1 MKRKSFA
8 YRFLGIALI
17 LCMFSGFAGTVLA
30 EEADDISYGENGT
43 TFAKDADIAT
53 IYIDQDKINTNE
65 ARSSAICE
73 ILVDED
79 KDYAD
84 AIVKGGL
91 SNEAGFP
98 SENIVAFDTSVYN
111 LEKSKTYDFEGE
123 LFSYT
128 FQGAAIANG
137 RPADVVITYSDL
149 HLTVSKDI
157 TDGLLEL
164 ACGNVIRSGH
174 GPSDCYYGF
183 HLDINIQVLQDGKPV
198 EGIFYFTIVD
208 IDVKRGPNGPFGKN
222 LIDAADNNN
231 YSEQIYVH
239 KGFIGKLYLP
249 DQDGV
254 DDAEEN
260 DPKGYKCIITE
271 DEAGV
276 LFSPSVSDRAND
288 ANGSFYSGFL
298 SVVNNVHGID
308 LRVWNSGGGNMQ
320 MKTFLLVGVDLNNQP
335 IWHRVTSATN
345 RGGNIQTT
353 AAGTPNGDLSDES
366 NVLGPGTVVV
376 PNGKAVTYK
385 MTPRTGYRLEKVTV
399 DGVDVEPERRIA
411 ENGSDYYVYTINV
424 EEEDHE
430 IEVSWARIPREP
442 IKVPYVTE
450 YYLYDG
456 KGYFPFKLEDVD
468 YGQGAIGE
476 EVEAVVKE
484 FDGFAFN
491 PKAPGTVTSG
501 TLKAIHV
508 PGDVVVL
515 RLFYDVDAVG
525 DWHSPEDTGD
535 GIPDRYQKKVTF
547 KIENGTWDGFDSSDI
562 VVYLTLKDKE
572 GNWDVNG
579 AARLY
584 APIGMVAKFGYN
596 QWSGRWDTLPPVW
609 AFGTE
614 DAEYTF
620 SFDRFPVPVIPH
632 DVKVTYKVEHYLAG
646 EDGSYPEV
654 PALVDHE
661 IGDLDDTV
669 NAVPKLFKGYALNL
683 LAEGTVF
690 SGKLEEGEEKLTL
703 KLFYDVDVV
712 GNRYNPEGR
721 GDGIP
726 DKYQKK
732 VTFEVVNGTWHGFSS
747 RDIVFYATLRDESGK
762 WSQEGTANLIAPVG
776 MIAKRG
782 YSQRSGAWDVV
793 PPETVS
799 GTDPVVYT
807 FRFERCHPTTPVTPI
822 DPSDKVLYITEHYK
836 ADADGKYPEVATD
849 IDYTQGTIGDKVD
862 AVAKEYAGYK
872 VDLTAVGTV
881 ASGTLVA
888 INAPE
893 DIVTLKLF
901 YVVDDSGDPPT
912 PPIPGTTKAVVTYKI
927 VHGTWEDETT
937 TIQVTLDKL
946 DSEGNPSETD
956 SAVLGTTIPD
966 IAKVIAATGYKTT
979 GKWDVTPTAETAVT
993 ENTTYTFTL
1002 SKKST
1007 GGGGSSTPTP
1017 TESLNYE
1024 DHFAYVIGYPDKNV
1038 HPEATITRAEVA
1050 TIFFRL
1056 LQDNVREANFTRTN
1070 SFSDMNADQWF
1081 NNAVSTM
1088 ASMGIVNG
1096 YPDGTFKPNENITR
1110 AEFAAIAARFD
1121 ENANSTNANLSDI
1134 SGHWA
1139 AVEIAKAAANGWVNG
1154 YPDGTFKPDQEITRA
1169 EAMALVNRVLNR
1181 DPEDPSDLLD
1191 HMIKW
1196 LDNMDTDKW
1205 YYLDVQEA
1213 TNSHTYERAT
1223 KITEKWLTIEQP
1235 RDWASLEKQAAN
1247 EG

>member
-1 MKRKSFA
+1 MKDPKKRVFA
-8 YRFLGIALI
+8 ALLALLLVFN
-17 LCMFSGFAGTVLA
+17 LCALMAPAKVLA
-30 EEADDISYGENGT
+30 ADKVGS
-43 TFAKDADIAT
+43 
-53 IYIDQDKINTNE
+53 
-65 ARSSAICE
+65 
-73 ILVDED
+73 
-79 KDYAD
+79 
-84 AIVKGGL
+84 
-91 SNEAGFP
+91 
-98 SENIVAFDTSVYN
+98 
-111 LEKSKTYDFEGE
+111 
-123 LFSYT
+123 
-128 FQGAAIANG
+128 
-137 RPADVVITYSDL
+137 
-149 HLTVSKDI
+149 
-157 TDGLLEL
+157 
-164 ACGNVIRSGH
+164 
-174 GPSDCYYGF
+174 
-183 HLDINIQVLQDGKPV
+183 
-198 EGIFYFTIVD
+198 
-208 IDVKRGPNGPFGKN
+208 
-222 LIDAADNNN
+222 
-231 YSEQIYVH
+231 
-239 KGFIGKLYLP
+239 P
-249 DQDGV
+249 D
-254 DDAEEN
+254 
-260 DPKGYKCIITE
+260 
-271 DEAGV
+271 
-276 LFSPSVSDRAND
+276 
-288 ANGSFYSGFL
+288 L
-298 SVVNNVHGID
+298 SVEKLG
-308 LRVWNSGGGNMQ
+308 
-320 MKTFLLVGVDLNNQP
+320 KVDWP
-335 IWHRVTSATN
+335 
-345 RGGNIQTT
+345 
-353 AAGTPNGDLSDES
+353 
-366 NVLGPGTVVV
+366 
-376 PNGKAVTYK
+376 TYHFH
-385 MTPRTGYRLEKVTV
+385 YHHHHH
-399 DGVDVEPERRIA
+399 EP
-411 ENGSDYYVYTINV
+411 
-424 EEEDHE
+424 
-430 IEVSWARIPREP
+430 EP

-456 KGYFPFKLEDVD
+456 EGYFPFKLEDVD

-646 EDGSYPEV
+646 EDGSYPDT

-683 LAEGTVF
+683 LAEDTVF

-762 WSQEGTANLIAPVG
+762 WSQEGTANLIAPIG

-793 PPETVS
+793 PPETIS

-849 IDYTQGTIGDKVD
+849 IDYTQGTIGEKVD

-872 VDLTAVGTV
+872 VDLTAAGTV

-912 PPIPGTTKAVVTYKI
+912 PPVPGTTKAVVTYKI

-946 DSEGNPSETD
+946 DGEGNPSETG
-956 SAVLGTTIPD
+956 SAVLGATIPD

-979 GKWDVTPTAETAVT
+979 GKWDVTPTAATAVT
-993 ENTTYTFTL
+993 EDTTYTFTL

-1007 GGGGSSTPTP
+1007 GGGGGGGSSTPTP
-1017 TESLNYE
+1017 TESLNYK
-1024 DHFAYVIGYPDKNV
+1024 DHFAYVIGYPNGTV
-1038 HPEATITRAEVA
+1038 QPNGHITRAEAV
-1050 TIFFRL
+1050 TMIYRL
-1056 LQDNVREANFTRTN
+1056 LTAERRDAILTD
-1070 SFSDMNADQWF
+1070 SSDLTDLNAGIWY
-1081 NNAVSTM
+1081 NKAA
-1088 ASMGIVNG
+1088 ASMVKGGYLMG
-1096 YPDGTFKPNENITR
+1096 YPAGIFGGDQAITR
-1110 AEFAAIAARFD
+1110 AEFAALLVRFFG
-1121 ENANSTNANLSDI
+1121 ETEATCEFSDV
-1134 SGHWA
+1134 SDGHWA
-1139 AVEIAKAAANGWVNG
+1139 YKFIATAASYSWLAG
-1154 YPDGTFKPDQEITRA
+1154 YPEGTFKPDQAITRA
-1169 EAMALVNRVLNR
+1169 EAITVINRILERGVDKDSELGNIKTFSDNA
-1181 DPEDPSDLLD
+1181 DPDA
-1191 HMIKW
+1191 
-1196 LDNMDTDKW
+1196 W
-1205 YYLDVQEA
+1205 YYYDIIEA
-1213 TNSHTYERAT
+1213 TNDHEYTGKRPSENWGKGASDQLAYDIEKYER
-1223 KITEKWLTIEQP
+1223 P
-1235 RDWASLEKQAAN
+1235 
-1247 EG
+1247 